1 MVAWVHAFNVG
12 SSLRCCF
19 PFMLSSLT
27 ACVAPPTS
35 LSAHEQASHTVYR
48 RAVGSAR
55 QLALLRPGALY
66 GSNKKM
72 TVTSYK
78 ISHEIKNKWNK
89 KLPSAV

>member
-1 MVAWVHAFNVG
+1 MSKPYMPHIQY
-12 SSLRCCF
+12 
-19 PFMLSSLT
+19 T
-27 ACVAPPTS
+27 D
-35 LSAHEQASHTVYR
+35 SADEI

-78 ISHEIKNKWNK
+78 ISHEIKQVEQET
-89 KLPSAV
+89 A